1 MKNCN
6 MSNNMKIGV
15 FEGKKAQYNQV
26 ILEVLLKHGSLK
38 TWEIAKQL
46 FQMKT
51 DIKNPEIA
59 YARTQKIYS
68 VIARR
73 NGRLENL
80 RKKGYINL
88 ENERWDLAFKGFAI
102 LIKKPELLSEVNG
115 YYFEKPPVDLIKFGK
130 KNVSFP
136 FGVRVQINKRQFLDT
151 VKSLSGRSMLMKIV
165 KSMEKLVQE
174 GIDLD
179 RISTTNLLL
188 LITNE
193 MKDFLQTSLYKTYE
207 S

>member
-1 MKNCN
+1 
-6 MSNNMKIGV
+6 MSINAKIGA
-15 FEGKKAQYNQV
+15 FKGKKAWYNQM
-26 ILEVLLKHGSLK
+26 ILKVLLKHGSLT
-38 TWEIAKQL
+38 TWGIAKRL

-68 VIARR
+68 VIGRKD
-73 NGRLENL
+73 GRLEEL
-80 RKKGYINL
+80 RKKEYVNL
-88 ENERWDLAFKGFAI
+88 ENKNWDLAFKGFAI
-102 LIKKPELLSEVNG
+102 LIKKPELLSEVND

-165 KSMEKLVQE
+165 KSMEKLVLE

-193 MKDFLQTSLYKTYE
+193 MKDFLQTSLYKTHE